1 MSILHWVMSALVV
14 YTLVV
19 GVIDARTGHIPNRLL
34 LVGLVAGVGLHAS
47 TYFVLRAGQPLAQTL
62 TASFLSVLA
71 GLLLCAAVPLL
82 LFRLNA
88 MGGGDVKL
96 LAVIGASMGPFVGME
111 IELYAFVLLA
121 LFAPARLA
129 YQGQLLRSL
138 GNSAAL
144 LVNPLLPKARRREIP
159 RELLTALPFGPAV
172 FVAALLVAFLHW
184 RQA

>member
-1 MSILHWVMSALVV
+1 VSILQWVLSGLALF
-14 YTLVV
+14 TLVV
-19 GVIDARTGHIPNRLL
+19 GVVDARTGHIPNRLL
-34 LVGLVAGVGLHAS
+34 LGGLVTGVILHVAS
-47 TYFVLRAGQPLAQTL
+47 YFVLRVGQPMGQTL
-62 TASFLSVLA
+62 AASLLSVLA
-71 GLLLCAAVPLL
+71 GLVLCGVVPLL

-96 LAVIGASMGPFVGME
+96 LAVIGASLGPFVGME
-111 IELYAFVLLA
+111 TELYSFVLLA

-144 LVNPLLPKARRREIP
+144 LVNPFLPKLRRREVP

-172 FVAALLVAFLHW
+172 FVAAILVAFLHW

>member
-1 MSILHWVMSALVV
+1 VV
-14 YTLVV
+14 
-19 GVIDARTGHIPNRLL
+19 DARTGHIPNRLL
-34 LVGLVAGVGLHAS
+34 LGGLLVGIGLHAS
-47 TYFVLRAGQPLAQTL
+47 SYFLLRTGQPLGQTL
-62 TASFLSVLA
+62 TATLLSVLV
-71 GLLLCAAVPLL
+71 GLALCAAVPLL

-96 LAVIGASMGPFVGME
+96 LAVVGASMGPFVGME
-111 IELYAFVLLA
+111 TELYSFVLLA

-129 YQGQLLRSL
+129 FQGQLLRSL

-144 LVNPLLPKARRREIP
+144 LLNPILPKARRREVP

-184 RQA
+184 KQP

>member
-1 MSILHWVMSALVV
+1 VSILHWVMIALVV
-14 YTLVV
+14 FTSFV
-19 GVIDARTGHIPNRLL
+19 GLIDARTGHIPNRLL
-34 LVGLVAGVGLHAS
+34 LAGLVGGVALHES
-47 TYFVLRAGQPLAQTL
+47 SYFVLRAGQPLAQTL
-62 TASFLSVLA
+62 TASVLSVLA
-71 GLLLCAAVPLL
+71 GLALCGAVPLL
-82 LFRLNA
+82 LFRLSA

-111 IELYAFVLLA
+111 IELYSFVLLA

-144 LVNPLLPKARRREIP
+144 LVNPMLPKARRREVP

-172 FVAALLVAFLHW
+172 FVATLLVAFLHW
-184 RQA
+184 KQP

>member
-1 MSILHWVMSALVV
+1 MSILQWVLIALVV
-14 YTLVV
+14 FTLVV
-19 GVIDARTGHIPNRLL
+19 AVVDARTGHIPNGLL
-34 LVGLVAGVGLHAS
+34 LFGFGGGITLHAAS
-47 TYFVLRAGQPLAQTL
+47 YVVLRAGQPLAATL
-62 TASFLSVLA
+62 FAAVLSVLA
-71 GLLLCAAVPLL
+71 GSALCAAVPLL

-96 LAVIGASMGPFVGME
+96 LAVVGASIGPFVGME
-111 IELYAFVLLA
+111 TELYSFVLLA

-144 LVNPLLPKARRREIP
+144 VVNPFLPKARRREVP

-172 FVAALLVAFLHW
+172 FAASLLVTCLHW
-184 RQA
+184 WQP

>member
-1 MSILHWVMSALVV
+1 MSILQWVLCALVAF
-14 YTLVV
+14 TLLV
-19 GVIDARTGHIPNRLL
+19 GVVDARTGHIPNRLL
-34 LVGLVAGVGLHAS
+34 FGGLVAGVSLHAAS
-47 TYFVLRAGQPLAQTL
+47 YFVLRTGQPIGQTL
-62 TASFLSVLA
+62 AASLLSVLA
-71 GLLLCAAVPLL
+71 GLVLCMAVPLL

-96 LAVIGASMGPFVGME
+96 LAVVGASMGPFVGME
-111 IELYAFVLLA
+111 TELYSFVLLA

-138 GNSAAL
+138 GNSTAL
-144 LVNPLLPKARRREIP
+144 LINPFLPKARRREVP

-184 RQA
+184 SQP